1 MIIWHNAIIIYEVV
15 IVIKLG
21 IWARTTLI
29 TEINAV
35 IKNVADAGRDHLN
48 NDEIE
53 YIQKITNL
61 LVDDY
66 AKELAPNQKEV
77 QYLQTSLK

>member
-1 MIIWHNAIIIYEVV
+1 MGN
-15 IVIKLG
+15 
-21 IWARTTLI
+21 WARTTLI

-48 NDEIE
+48 NNEIE

-66 AKELAPNQKEV
+66 KKELDLNQKEV
-77 QYLQTSLK
+77 QYLRTTLK

>member
-1 MIIWHNAIIIYEVV
+1 
-15 IVIKLG
+15 LG

-66 AKELAPNQKEV
+66 KKELSQDPKEV

>member
-1 MIIWHNAIIIYEVV
+1 MIIWHNAIIIYEAA

-66 AKELAPNQKEV
+66 KKELAQDPKEV

>member
-1 MIIWHNAIIIYEVV
+1 M
-15 IVIKLG
+15 G

-29 TEINAV
+29 TEINDV

-48 NDEIE
+48 KDEIE
-53 YIQKITNL
+53 YIQKITHL

-66 AKELAPNQKEV
+66 KKESSLNHKDV

>member
-1 MIIWHNAIIIYEVV
+1 M
-15 IVIKLG
+15 
-21 IWARTTLI
+21 
-29 TEINAV
+29 

-66 AKELAPNQKEV
+66 KKESSLNHKDV

>member
-1 MIIWHNAIIIYEVV
+1 M
-15 IVIKLG
+15 G

-29 TEINAV
+29 TEINDV

-53 YIQKITNL
+53 YMQKITNL

-66 AKELAPNQKEV
+66 KKESSLNHKDV

>member
-1 MIIWHNAIIIYEVV
+1 
-15 IVIKLG
+15 
-21 IWARTTLI
+21 
-29 TEINAV
+29 V

-48 NDEIE
+48 TDEIE

-66 AKELAPNQKEV
+66 KKELDQDPKEV
-77 QYLQTSLK
+77 QYLHTSLK

>member
-1 MIIWHNAIIIYEVV
+1 M
-15 IVIKLG
+15 G
-21 IWARTTLI
+21 IRARTTII

-66 AKELAPNQKEV
+66 KKELSQDPKEV

>member
-1 MIIWHNAIIIYEVV
+1 M
-15 IVIKLG
+15 G

-66 AKELAPNQKEV
+66 TKELAPNQKEV

>member
-1 MIIWHNAIIIYEVV
+1 M
-15 IVIKLG
+15 
-21 IWARTTLI
+21 
-29 TEINAV
+29 

>member
-1 MIIWHNAIIIYEVV
+1 MIIWHNAIIIYEAA

-29 TEINAV
+29 SEINAV

-66 AKELAPNQKEV
+66 KKELDQDPKEV
-77 QYLQTSLK
+77 QYLHTSLK

>member
-1 MIIWHNAIIIYEVV
+1 M
-15 IVIKLG
+15 G

-29 TEINAV
+29 NEINDV

-48 NDEIE
+48 KDEIQ

-66 AKELAPNQKEV
+66 KKELAQNPKEM
-77 QYLQTSLK
+77 QFLQSSLK

>member
-1 MIIWHNAIIIYEVV
+1 M
-15 IVIKLG
+15 G

-29 TEINAV
+29 TEISAV
-35 IKNVADAGRDHLN
+35 IKNVADAGRDHLH

-66 AKELAPNQKEV
+66 AKELAQNQKKV

>member
-1 MIIWHNAIIIYEVV
+1 
-15 IVIKLG
+15 LG

-29 TEINAV
+29 NEINAV

-66 AKELAPNQKEV
+66 KKELALNHKEV
-77 QYLQTSLK
+77 QYLQTSQK